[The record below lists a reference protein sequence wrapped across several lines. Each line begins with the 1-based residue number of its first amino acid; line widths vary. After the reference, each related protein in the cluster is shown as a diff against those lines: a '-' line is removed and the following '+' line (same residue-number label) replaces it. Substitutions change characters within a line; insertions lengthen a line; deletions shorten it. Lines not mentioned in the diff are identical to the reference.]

1 MKAQRS
7 MTIMATE
14 NLEKDM
20 KDLKAKL
27 QDGKVIIGKERVL
40 KHLRAK
46 SLAKVFLASN
56 CPEDLKEDLVTFAK
70 LVKVPV
76 IELNLNNE
84 ELGLF
89 CKKGFFIAVLATTE

>member
-1 MKAQRS
+1 

-27 QDGKVIIGKERVL
+27 QDGKTVIGKERVL
-40 KHLRAK
+40 KNLREK
-46 SLAKVFLASN
+46 NLAKVFLASN
-56 CPEDLKEDLVTFAK
+56 CPTDLKDDLVNFARMA
-70 LVKVPV
+70 KVPI
-76 IELNLNNE
+76 IELSLNNE

-89 CKKGFFIAVLATTE
+89 CKKNFFIAVLATTE

>member
-1 MKAQRS
+1 

-27 QDGKVIIGKERVL
+27 QDGKTIIGKDRVL
-40 KHLRAK
+40 KHLREK

-56 CPEDLKEDLVTFAK
+56 CPKAIKEDVVNFAQ

-76 IELNLNNE
+76 IELTLNNE
-84 ELGLF
+84 ELGMF
-89 CKKGFFIAVLATTE
+89 CKKNFFITVLATTE

>member
-1 MKAQRS
+1 
-7 MTIMATE
+7 MATE

-40 KHLRAK
+40 KHLREK

-56 CPEDLKEDLVTFAK
+56 CPQDLREDIVNFAK
-70 LVKVPV
+70 MAKVPMV
-76 IELNLNNE
+76 ELALNNE

-89 CKKGFFIAVLATTE
+89 CKKNFFIAVLATTE

>member
-1 MKAQRS
+1 
-7 MTIMATE
+7 MATE

-27 QDGKVIIGKERVL
+27 QDKKVIVGKERVL
-40 KHLRAK
+40 KHLREK

-56 CPEDLKEDLVTFAK
+56 CPKDLKEDIATLAK

-76 IELNLNNE
+76 VELTLNNE
-84 ELGLF
+84 EFGLF
-89 CKKGFFIAVLATTE
+89 CKKNFFIAVLATTE